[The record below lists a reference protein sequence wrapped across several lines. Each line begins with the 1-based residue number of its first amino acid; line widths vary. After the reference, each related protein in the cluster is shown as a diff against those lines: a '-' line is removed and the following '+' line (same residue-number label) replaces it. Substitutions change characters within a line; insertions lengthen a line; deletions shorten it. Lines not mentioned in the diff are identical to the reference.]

1 MMPTRNRFYYK
12 TLIRRHWRGI
22 YLLLLLFSVLSP
34 GWLRAQGTAPA
45 TRPES
50 KLSKKEADELFRSLD
65 DILRF
70 ASEDTNL
77 PIRHKVKR
85 ELSSRDQVAQNL
97 NERMKDDEDAKRLQ
111 RSELVLKKFGF
122 LPRSFDLPTYLVSL
136 MREQVAG
143 YYNVKDKTVY
153 LMDWI
158 PSEQQKPVMA
168 HELTHAL
175 QDQNFDLKKWLA
187 GDAEEE
193 AKKAGQRLDQ
203 DAEDIASDEQQTA
216 RQALVEGQGMAVLID
231 YMLKDSG
238 LTVSTAPSFVEALK
252 QNISDGSD
260 SPIYSNAP
268 LYMRESLGFPYRYGL
283 SFVQA
288 LLSKGG
294 KDMAYAGA
302 MKRPPRS
309 SHDIMSPEG
318 YLAGEVL
325 EPLALPHMT
334 EVLGKDYE
342 RYDVGSVGQ
351 FDVMVLLKQF
361 TSDKLGEKLAPG
373 WRGGAYYAALKHGIP
388 EEKSLAADKD
398 ADKSSEKVKTEK
410 KDAEPVTTKSLAL
423 LYLSRWSSP
432 GIAVQFAQAY
442 NSMLLKRY
450 RFVDPKEPDEPETT
464 DAKADAAAKNIKPDP
479 VAGHDSICHWT
490 TDEGSVTVEQHGDTV
505 LVLESFDAKT
515 QAALS
520 KAVWQ
525 AAAQPSNVAIK

>member
-1 MMPTRNRFYYK
+1 M
-12 TLIRRHWRGI
+12 LC
-22 YLLLLLFSVLSP
+22 LLPPCRLT
-34 GWLRAQGTAPA
+34 AQATAPA
-45 TRPES
+45 VRAEAR
-50 KLSKKEADELFRSLD
+50 LSKKEADELFRSLD

-77 PIRHKVKR
+77 PIKHNVKR
-85 ELSSRDQVAQNL
+85 ELSSRDQVAQSMND
-97 NERMKDDEDAKRLQ
+97 RMKDDEDAKRLQ

-122 LPRSFDLPTYLVSL
+122 LPRSFDLRTYLVSL

-143 YYNVKDKTVY
+143 YYNIKDKTVY

-193 AKKAGQRLDQ
+193 AKKAGHPLDQ

-231 YMLKDSG
+231 YMLRDSG
-238 LTVSTAPSFVEALK
+238 LTISTAPSFVEALK
-252 QNISDGSD
+252 QNISEGSD

-268 LYMRESLGFPYRYGL
+268 LYMRESLAFPYRYGL

-294 KDMAYAGA
+294 KDLAYAGA
-302 MKRPPRS
+302 LKRPPRS
-309 SHDIMSPEG
+309 SHDIMSPDA
-318 YLAGEVL
+318 YLAGQRL
-325 EPLALPHMT
+325 EPLTLPHMAA
-334 EVLGKDYE
+334 VLGKDYE

-361 TSDKLGEKLAPG
+361 TNDKLADKLAPE
-373 WRGGAYYAALKHGIP
+373 WRGGAYYAALKHDLP
-388 EEKSLAADKD
+388 AAQPSPDKTT
-398 ADKSSEKVKTEK
+398 DKSAKAEK
-410 KDAEPVTTKSLAL
+410 KDAAPVTTKSLAL

-432 GIAVQFAQAY
+432 EIAVQFAQAY

-450 RFVDPKEPDEPETT
+450 RFVDPQESSEPEST
-464 DAKADAAAKNIKPDP
+464 DAKPDAPAKNLQPAP
-479 VAGHDSICHWT
+479 LPGHDSIWHWT
-490 TDEGSVTVEQHGDTV
+490 TDEGSIAVEQHGTTV
-505 LVLESFDAKT
+505 LVMESFEARI
-515 QAALS
+515 QADLS
-520 KAVWQ
+520 KAVWEE
-525 AAAQPSNVAIK
+525 AAPPAKVATK

>member
-12 TLIRRHWRGI
+12 TPIRRRWRGI
-22 YLLLLLFSVLSP
+22 YFLLLLFCLLSP
-34 GWLRAQGTAPA
+34 GWLMAQATAPA
-45 TRPES
+45 TQPES

-77 PIRHKVKR
+77 PIRHNVKR
-85 ELSSRDQVAQNL
+85 ELSSRDQVAQSL
-97 NERMKDDEDAKRLQ
+97 SDRMKDDEDAKRLQ

-122 LPRSFDLPTYLVSL
+122 LPRSFDLRTYLVSL

-143 YYNVKDKTVY
+143 YYNIKDKTVY

-193 AKKAGQRLDQ
+193 AKKAGHPLDQ

-231 YMLKDSG
+231 YMLRDSG

-288 LLSKGG
+288 LLRKGG

-325 EPLALPHMT
+325 EPLTLPHMAA
-334 EVLGKDYE
+334 VLGKDYE

-361 TSDKLGEKLAPG
+361 TSEKLADKLAPE
-373 WRGGAYYAALKHGIP
+373 WRGGAYYAALKHEP
-388 EEKSLAADKD
+388 PD
-398 ADKSSEKVKTEK
+398 ARSPASDKSTDKGVAKAEK
-410 KDAEPVTTKSLAL
+410 KDAEPVTTKSIAL
-423 LYLSRWSSP
+423 FYLSRWSSP
-432 GIAVQFAQAY
+432 EIAMQFAQTY

-450 RFVDPKEPDEPETT
+450 RFVDPQESDEPEST
-464 DAKADAAAKNIKPDP
+464 DAKADAPAKSVKPDP
-479 VAGHDSICHWT
+479 VAGYDSIWYWT
-490 TDEGSVTVEQHGDTV
+490 TDEGSVAVEQHGNTV
-505 LVLESFDAKT
+505 LVMESFDAKT

-525 AAAQPSNVAIK
+525 EAAQPSKVAIK